1 METFLKKFWLNG
13 VIPLALGAALLCL
26 GAFAYWFF
34 GTPTRFTIAVASQ
47 DEAEATVIV
56 ALSHALKELKKD
68 VQLHV
73 VTFNTVHESA
83 LALQERKVDL
93 ALVRPDVLLPSNG
106 LTVAILRE
114 APVIIVAPS
123 DDVSE
128 LDGKR
133 IGVVASHEADT
144 AIVTNVL
151 AFHNIKP
158 PNVTLVPITASSVA
172 ASFSSNAID
181 ALAVVAP
188 VGQTTAN
195 LVATAFKAAHRE
207 MSLVPLAEGATMAL
221 ESPTLQEVTIPEG
234 SFGSQPRLP
243 DEELKT
249 VGVSY
254 RLMAQATADR
264 SAISS
269 LTEYLF
275 QLRARIAKY
284 APAINFMKAPD
295 ETSVMSAAL
304 PNHPGAVDYLTRE
317 QETFMDRYGDWIWL
331 GLFFG
336 GGASSAAAWIFQLFA
351 RRRRERIDEVLD
363 RLLSILNEARS
374 AEDPVRLDALSC
386 EIDALVIKAVRQA
399 HTGAT
404 DTRTMSAL
412 ILAIDAARAAIADQ
426 RRRAGADHDHVSSRA
441 IHVMQSVRDAR

>member
-1 METFLKKFWLNG
+1 MEAFLKRYWLNG
-13 VIPLALGAALLCL
+13 AIPLAIGIIVLCL
-26 GAFAYWFF
+26 GAFTYWFF
-34 GTPTRFTIAVASQ
+34 STPTRFTIAVAAQ
-47 DEAEATVIV
+47 DEAEASVVT
-56 ALSHALKELKKD
+56 ALSQALKELKKD
-68 VQLHV
+68 VQLKV
-73 VTFNTVHESA
+73 VTFNTVHDSA
-83 LALQERKVDL
+83 QALQEKKVDL

-114 APVIIVAPS
+114 DPVIIVAPS
-123 DDVSE
+123 EDVSE
-128 LDGKR
+128 LEGKR
-133 IGVVASHEADT
+133 IGVVAPQEADT
-144 AIVTNVL
+144 AVIRNVL

-158 PNVTLVPITASSVA
+158 PNVTLVPIPASSIA
-172 ASFSSNAID
+172 SSFSSKAID
-181 ALAVVAP
+181 ALALIAP
-188 VGQTTAN
+188 VGQTTASM
-195 LVATAFKAAHRE
+195 VATAFKAAGHD

-221 ESPTLQEVTIPEG
+221 ETPTLQEVTIPEG

-254 RLMAQATADR
+254 RLMAKANADR
-264 SAISS
+264 SSISS

-275 QLRARIAKY
+275 QLRARIAKH
-284 APAINFMKAPD
+284 APAINLMKPPD
-295 ETSVMSAAL
+295 ETSAMSAAL

-331 GLFFG
+331 GLFLG
-336 GGASSAAAWIFQLFA
+336 GGASSAAAWVFQLFA

-374 AEDPVRLDALSC
+374 AQDTALLDELSC
-386 EIDALVIKAVRQA
+386 EIDALVIKAVRQT

-412 ILAIDAARAAIADQ
+412 ILAIDAARAAVADQ
-426 RRRAGADHDHVSSRA
+426 RRRALADHDQGSARA
-441 IHVMQSVRDAR
+441 AHIMQTLRDAG